1 MPRQQEESGRTS
13 RHPASDS
20 LQQNEALRDRA
31 VNGFHAF
38 GFVGACHRLQSGSPK
53 STIKIVASRHLE
65 QVLAHAENQ
74 LAATG
79 ARRPTEVLPLYK
91 KFLKVEEHR
100 LRLKHQ
106 AGHGGREICAHR
118 ADLVDVLLRYVFGA
132 AFTATRPEEASGA
145 PLALIALGGYGRGEL
160 NPFSDIDVMLLHRQW
175 AKKISPHLEEMV
187 EQVLYLLWDSGFKVG
202 HSTRSIKEAITQANR
217 DMLTKT
223 AMLESRFLAGDAELA
238 REFREQFRSKCVEGH
253 EREYVEMRMQDQ
265 VVRHKKFGDS
275 VYRQE
280 PHVKSGCGGLRD
292 YQNLLWMTYFKEG
305 SLSTNQLVGKDWL
318 SETDQRR
325 IERAYDFLLRLRT
338 DLHYAT
344 GRATDI
350 LHLNLQEQIAKR
362 LNYSFGNGQL
372 RSETL
377 MRDYFEHTRNIF
389 RVTERISAQFVSW
402 HVTSRTRSLF
412 SFLPLIRPDKTPVG
426 ESFFIRNKQ
435 LHPDRRD
442 LFQKD
447 PEQMMR
453 AFQLIQEY
461 VLDLSPEAADLVSR
475 SLEQVTRTYQYARGP
490 REIFTAILSQK
501 GEVGRVLRAMHRVD
515 FLGRYI
521 PEFGQLTCLVQHEFL
536 HRYTADEHTLVC
548 IDKLDALTQ
557 TDDPKLIHYRKLF
570 EQLADPLVLYLALL
584 LHDSG
589 KAVGRPHSEASALFA
604 QRVAARLQLSSE
616 QRKSLIRLVDH
627 HLSLSTTAQQRNLD
641 DPATVMKFA
650 QVVKDQKN
658 LDALMLLTL
667 ADGQGTSADAWSDW
681 KESLVWQLFHQ
692 TSRYLADRKS
702 YYEQTRIARE
712 SLRACVA
719 ENFSPDYAEEIE
731 AHFEYMPDHYFRAT
745 GVPEIIEHVKLLRS
759 FLESVSTEKES
770 PLAPA
775 VKWKI
780 VPEQGHT
787 VMTFCTWERERLLA
801 KIAGSLSVVPL
812 NILSAD
818 VFPRGDNAV
827 LGVFRVCDTR
837 AQPVSNPRDFELVE
851 QTLRRALEDES
862 FDFVPSI
869 EKAKR
874 SSHRAAVGIDFPTRI
889 AIDNKT
895 HPTYTLVEFQA
906 PDRIGLLY
914 DVLSCLDRENVLV
927 PLSRVNTQAGA
938 AIDTLYVMDGSSHAK
953 ITDSQRIQTVQ
964 QHLKDAILRGSARS

>member
-1 MPRQQEESGRTS
+1 M
-13 RHPASDS
+13 
-20 LQQNEALRDRA
+20 
-31 VNGFHAF
+31 
-38 GFVGACHRLQSGSPK
+38 
-53 STIKIVASRHLE
+53 ASRHLE

-160 NPFSDIDVMLLHRQW
+160 NPFSDIDVMLLHRQG

-275 VYRQE
+275 VYLQE

-362 LNYSFGNGQL
+362 LNYSIGNGQL

-389 RVTERISAQFVSW
+389 RVTERITAQFVSG
-402 HVTSRTRSLF
+402 HVTSKTRSLF
-412 SFLPLIRPDKTPVG
+412 SFLPLIRPDKTPIG
-426 ESFFIRNKQ
+426 ESFFISNKQ

-490 REIFTAILSQK
+490 REIFTAILSRK

-548 IDKLDALTQ
+548 IDKLDAIVK
-557 TDDPKLIHYRKLF
+557 TDDAKLIAYRKIF
-570 EQLADPLVLYLALL
+570 EHLDDPFVLYLALL
-584 LHDSG
+584 LHDTG
-589 KAVGRPHSEASALFA
+589 KAVGAWPHSEASALFA
-604 QRVAARLQLSSE
+604 QRVATRLQLSSE
-616 QRKSLIRLVDH
+616 QRKSLILLVDH
-627 HLSLSTTAQQRNLD
+627 HLTLSKIAQQRNLGQNREA
-641 DPATVMKFA
+641 PK
-650 QVVKDQKN
+650 KSGR
-658 LDALMLLTL
+658 LDA
-667 ADGQGTSADAWSDW
+667 A
-681 KESLVWQLFHQ
+681 
-692 TSRYLADRKS
+692 Y
-702 YYEQTRIARE
+702 
-712 SLRACVA
+712 
-719 ENFSPDYAEEIE
+719 FS
-731 AHFEYMPDHYFRAT
+731 
-745 GVPEIIEHVKLLRS
+745 
-759 FLESVSTEKES
+759 
-770 PLAPA
+770 
-775 VKWKI
+775 
-780 VPEQGHT
+780 
-787 VMTFCTWERERLLA
+787 
-801 KIAGSLSVVPL
+801 
-812 NILSAD
+812 
-818 VFPRGDNAV
+818 
-827 LGVFRVCDTR
+827 
-837 AQPVSNPRDFELVE
+837 
-851 QTLRRALEDES
+851 
-862 FDFVPSI
+862 
-869 EKAKR
+869 
-874 SSHRAAVGIDFPTRI
+874 
-889 AIDNKT
+889 
-895 HPTYTLVEFQA
+895 
-906 PDRIGLLY
+906 
-914 DVLSCLDRENVLV
+914 
-927 PLSRVNTQAGA
+927 
-938 AIDTLYVMDGSSHAK
+938 
-953 ITDSQRIQTVQ
+953 
-964 QHLKDAILRGSARS
+964 